1 MRDPS
6 AARPFVAPV
15 AATRLSR
22 DAAHSVEPLV
32 DN

>member
-15 AATRLSR
+15 DDMRLSR